1 VEKESLASRE
11 NERNQLA
18 ADLRRKAQIEN
29 IFTAEARR
37 RGENQQKVF

>member
-1 VEKESLASRE
+1 VEKESLAA
-11 NERNQLA
+11 RNHFA

-37 RGENQQKVF
+37 RGDAEKTKRMLLN